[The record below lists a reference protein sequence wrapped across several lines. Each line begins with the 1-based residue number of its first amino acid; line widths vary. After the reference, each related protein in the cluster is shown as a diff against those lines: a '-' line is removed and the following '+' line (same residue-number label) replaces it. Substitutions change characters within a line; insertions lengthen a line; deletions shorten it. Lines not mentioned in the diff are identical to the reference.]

1 MKEMENKN
9 QLKQRLLAETNGFCI
24 YCGHKVNEQTME
36 IEHIIPKAK
45 GGEDS
50 YGNYVCACHK
60 CNADKADKMPQVFLA
75 EMRQKKQKAFRNR
88 LAGLQ
93 KGQRLS
99 AEKARLLIEG
109 RPEEIMERLSSE
121 LFDVQG
127 EIVPHKSDAEN
138 ADNCFIVEIGRIAGR
153 PIVLRLSF
161 TVELDEEERAE
172 IPSRSSRTP
181 SFAPMHVSS
190 DDDELGFW

>member
-1 MKEMENKN
+1 MENKN

-75 EMRQKKQKAFRNR
+75 EMRQRKQEAFRNR

-109 RPEEIMERLSSE
+109 RPEETTVSETTEIFKKILCCLEKEETTPKIVNTRLDGDSFTLE
-121 LFDVQG
+121 V
-127 EIVPHKSDAEN
+127 
-138 ADNCFIVEIGRIAGR
+138 GRISGR
-153 PIVLRLSF
+153 PIILRVAFSM
-161 TVELDEEERAE
+161 ELGEEEKY
-172 IPSRSSRTP
+172 PSETILQ
-181 SFAPMHVSS
+181 HNY
-190 DDDELGFW
+190 GK

>member
-1 MKEMENKN
+1 MENKI

-36 IEHIIPKAK
+36 IEHIIPKAR

-75 EMRQKKQKAFRNR
+75 EMRQRKQEAFRNR

-99 AEKARLLIEG
+99 AEKAILLTEG
-109 RPEEIMERLSSE
+109 RPEEIKDYSSTDFLKRLFAGQSNIESTPQKTE
-121 LFDVQG
+121 
-127 EIVPHKSDAEN
+127 EKT
-138 ADNCFIVEIGRIAGR
+138 ADNCFTVEIGRIAGR
-153 PIVLRLSF
+153 PVVLKINVS
-161 TVELDEEERAE
+161 VELEEEKIGCDEE
-172 IPSRSSRTP
+172 I
-181 SFAPMHVSS
+181 
-190 DDDELGFW
+190 